1 MFVLAKDPQF
11 SWPVSVRVPVDDGR
25 HEVQRFT
32 ARFRLLPRRT
42 LDQNSGD
49 TVGLLK
55 AALVGWSEVVDDEK
69 RPVAYSADA
78 AEAMLAIPYVL
89 AGLAEAYADAL
100 SGAAAR
106 KN

>member
-11 SWPVSVRVPVDDGR
+11 SWPVTVRVPVDDGL

-32 ARFRLLPRRT
+32 ARFRLLPRQVMAKHT
-42 LDQNSGD
+42 GD
-49 TVGLLK
+49 PVGLLK
-55 AALVGWSEVVDDEK
+55 EALVAWSEVVDEGN
-69 RPVAYSADA
+69 RPVPYSADA
-78 AEAMLAIPYVL
+78 ADAMLAIPYVL
-89 AGLAEAYADAL
+89 TGLAEAYAEAL